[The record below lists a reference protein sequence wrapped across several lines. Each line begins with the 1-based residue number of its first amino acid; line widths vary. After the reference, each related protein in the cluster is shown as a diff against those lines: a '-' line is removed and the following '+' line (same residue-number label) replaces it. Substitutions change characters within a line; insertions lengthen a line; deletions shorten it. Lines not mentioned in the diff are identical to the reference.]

1 VGLEKSQ
8 GVGYPGTRSP
18 QACRDRVLS
27 EAEFVDQLAEGVR
40 LLDRAEIGPLQ
51 ILDKCELQLIA
62 VGELANDGRDS
73 LEPRKLSRPDAAL
86 PGDELIT
93 VERLR
98 HENGLEDA
106 VLPDARGELF
116 DCLLVNRTSRLV
128 RIPADAYDRDLGRRG
143 DGGGSLRDER
153 GKAPPEPGRRRCR
166 MGGHRAPTTSATASP
181 SRLPGDGAW
190 LLSGRSKADD
200 GRSSRLRTSAARAR

>member
-1 VGLEKSQ
+1 MRL
-8 GVGYPGTRSP
+8 
-18 QACRDRVLS
+18 
-27 EAEFVDQLAEGVR
+27 FVSVDIGMLQLP
-40 LLDRAEIGPLQ
+40 DT
-51 ILDKCELQLIA
+51 CELQLIG
-62 VGELANDGRDS
+62 VGGLANDGRDS

-143 DGGGSLRDER
+143 
-153 GKAPPEPGRRRCR
+153 
-166 MGGHRAPTTSATASP
+166 
-181 SRLPGDGAW
+181 
-190 LLSGRSKADD
+190 
-200 GRSSRLRTSAARAR
+200 